1 MESLFIPGLTALR
14 STDATVIRQ
23 IVMSLVNE
31 IERLNKRISSLENN
45 AQTPTKK
52 EKYYGV

>member
-1 MESLFIPGLTALR
+1 MESLLIPGLTALR
-14 STDATVIRQ
+14 SADARVIRQ

-31 IERLNKRISSLENN
+31 IEGLNQRISSLENN

>member
-1 MESLFIPGLTALR
+1 MESLLVPGLTALR
-14 STDATVIRQ
+14 SADATVIRQ